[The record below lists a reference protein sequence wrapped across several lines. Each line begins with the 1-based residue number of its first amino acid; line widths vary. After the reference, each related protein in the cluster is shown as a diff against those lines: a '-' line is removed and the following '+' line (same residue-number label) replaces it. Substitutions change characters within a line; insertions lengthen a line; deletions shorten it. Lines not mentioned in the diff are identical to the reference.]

1 MKKMTKLLALLLVV
15 VMVFSL
21 AACKDSKSGNKDSK
35 EKEEPV
41 TIVGKYQGVMTPEML
56 KTINGAD
63 GNAEQMMML
72 MEGWKGMVFIFE
84 FTEDNKYTLSVDKSS
99 LDDLVEAMKKNMA
112 DHLAELM
119 DMTEEELEAKLA
131 EENMTREDVVD
142 MFLGDVSGEDVVDTD
157 EMTNSGTYRLEDNKL
172 YLISEDE
179 DEEDVDNYMVIE
191 LTKDTLVLKEFVKE
205 DQDEDDQAMNEKL
218 LPWTFNR
225 VK

>member
-41 TIVGKYQGVMTPEML
+41 TIVGKYQGVMTPEMV

-63 GNAEQMMML
+63 DDAEKMMML

-99 LDDLVEAMKKNMA
+99 LDDMVEVMKKNMA
-112 DHLAELM
+112 DHLAELN

-142 MFLGDVSGEDVVDTD
+142 ILLGDVSGEDVVDTD
-157 EMTNSGTYRLEDNKL
+157 EMTSSGTYRLEDNKL

-191 LTKDTLVLKEFVKE
+191 LTKDTLVLKELVKE
-205 DQDEDDQAMNEKL
+205 DQDEEDTALNEKL

>member
-99 LDDLVEAMKKNMA
+99 LDDLVEVMKKNMA
-112 DHLAELM
+112 DHLAELN

-131 EENMTREDVVD
+131 EANMTREDVVD
-142 MFLGDVSGEDVVDTD
+142 MMLGDVSGEDVVDTD
-157 EMTNSGTYRLEDNKL
+157 EMTSSGT
-172 YLISEDE
+172 
-179 DEEDVDNYMVIE
+179 
-191 LTKDTLVLKEFVKE
+191 
-205 DQDEDDQAMNEKL
+205 
-218 LPWTFNR
+218 
-225 VK
+225 

>member
-99 LDDLVEAMKKNMA
+99 LDDLVETMKKNMA
-112 DHLAELM
+112 DHLAELT

-142 MFLGDVSGEDVVDTD
+142 MMLGDVSGEDVVDTD
-157 EMTNSGTYRLEDNKL
+157 EMTSSGTYRLEDNKL

-205 DQDEDDQAMNEKL
+205 DQDEDDQALNEKL

>member
-99 LDDLVEAMKKNMA
+99 LDDLVEVMKKNMA
-112 DHLAELM
+112 DHLAELN

-131 EENMTREDVVD
+131 EANMTREDVVD
-142 MFLGDVSGEDVVDTD
+142 MMLGDVSGEDVVDTD
-157 EMTNSGTYRLEDNKL
+157 EMTSSGTYRLEDNKL

>member
-63 GNAEQMMML
+63 GDAEKMMML
-72 MEGWKGMVFIFE
+72 MEGWKGMVFVFE

-99 LDDLVEAMKKNMA
+99 LDDLVEVMKKNMA
-112 DHLAELM
+112 DHLAELN

-142 MFLGDVSGEDVVDTD
+142 ILLGDVSGEDVVDTD
-157 EMTNSGTYRLEDNKL
+157 EMTSSGTYRLEDNKL